1 MPLPISQLRRWFA
14 LSAVAALLLVAG
26 AYFYARHRVQ
36 NALKQVPERMGLGIQ
51 QSADGFTISRSDGP
65 RTLFKIQASKAVKFA
80 DGGRAELHDVAITLY
95 GRDSSRFDQIYGS
108 EFEYDALSGDVVAKG
123 EVQIDLEANPSGL
136 ASPDQTTPQ
145 ELQNPIHLKTSGLT
159 FNQKTGNAFTKER
172 VDFHIS
178 QASGSAIG
186 VSYDAKTG
194 VLTLA
199 SQVTLATNEPTPTIL
214 RAARGVILK
223 SPRTVV
229 LEQAHL
235 QSGLR
240 NAQANQAVLYLRP
253 DNTVERVQAQGD
265 VQLEIKGPQPA
276 EVHAAQLELTLAN
289 QRGMLRTAVFSGNVQ
304 AESGGA
310 QPIAGSAGRAVL
322 SFAANNV
329 LTKVHT
335 EDRVKLQQHQKA
347 SAPATSAQDLE
358 LTAAA
363 VDLFLAGGRRLD
375 HAETSGAAQIAI
387 RPVLPASG
395 QTLVTA
401 GKFQARFNSLGQLES
416 LHGAPAT
423 RIVSSSPGQPDRAST
438 SQSLDAA
445 FRPGEGIE
453 AIVQQGSVAYSD
465 GERKA
470 WADRARYTPADQM
483 LALTGAPRV
492 VQGGM
497 TTTARIMRLN
507 RATGDAFSEGGVKS
521 TYSDVQAQPDGALL
535 SSSSPIHVTA
545 AAMTV
550 HRASAVALYTGS
562 ARLWQDANVVSA
574 PVIEFDRDRRS
585 VVARASSDRELS
597 NGGASDPGSALG
609 STDQAASASASPGQS
624 VSTVLV
630 QTDKSGKVTPVIVTA
645 KRLTYADSERRAH
658 FEGGVIAKSADFS
671 VRAEQME
678 VFLEPRSQ
686 ATSGGGQTLGG
697 TGTARLNRIVARN
710 QVVVTQPTR
719 RATGDQLVYTAAAD
733 KFVLTGGPPCI
744 FDAEHGK
751 ITGVSL
757 TLFRTDDRV
766 LVEGSDTSPSVS
778 QTRVAR

>member
-1 MPLPISQLRRWFA
+1 MPLPVSQLRRWFA
-14 LSAVAALLLVAG
+14 LSAVAAALLVAG

-36 NALKQVPERMGLGIQ
+36 NALKQVPEKMGLGIQ

-65 RTLFKIQASKAVKFA
+65 RTLFKLQASKAVKFA

-108 EFEYDALSGDVVAKG
+108 EFEYDAQSGDVVAKG
-123 EVQIDLEANPSGL
+123 EVQIDLEANPAGL
-136 ASPDQTTPQ
+136 ASPDQTAPQ

-159 FNQKTGNAFTKER
+159 FNQKTGNASTEQR
-172 VDFHIS
+172 VDFRIS
-178 QASGSAIG
+178 QASGSATG

-194 VLTLA
+194 ALTLA
-199 SQVTLATNEPTPTIL
+199 SEVTLATNEPTPTIL

-223 SPRTVV
+223 SPRKVV

-240 NAQANQAVLYLRP
+240 NAQADQAELYLRP

-276 EVHAAQLELTLAN
+276 KVHAAQVELTLSS
-289 QRGMLRTAVFSGNVQ
+289 QRGMLRTAIFSGNVR
-304 AESGGA
+304 AESGGP
-310 QPIAGSAGRAVL
+310 QPIAAAAGRALL

-335 EDRVKLQQHQKA
+335 EDQVKLQQHQKP
-347 SAPATSAQDLE
+347 SAPAASAQDLE
-358 LTAAA
+358 LTASA
-363 VDLFLAGGRRLD
+363 VDFFLAGGRRLD
-375 HAETSGAAQIAI
+375 HAETSGAAQISI

-395 QTLVTA
+395 QTLLTA
-401 GKFQARFNSLGQLES
+401 GKFQAHFNSLGQLES
-416 LHGAPAT
+416 LHGAPET
-423 RIVSSSPGQPDRAST
+423 RIVSSTPGQPDRSST
-438 SQSLDAA
+438 SQKLDAV
-445 FRPGEGIE
+445 FRPGEGVD
-453 AIVQQGSVAYSD
+453 AIVQQGSVAYTD
-465 GERKA
+465 GERNA

-483 LALTGAPRV
+483 LELSGAPRV

-507 RATGDAFSEGGVKS
+507 RATGAASSEGGVKS
-521 TYSDVQAQPDGALL
+521 TYSDLVAQPDGALL

-545 AAMTV
+545 GAMTV

-585 VVARASSDRELS
+585 VVARASSD
-597 NGGASDPGSALG
+597 PGSA
-609 STDQAASASASPGQS
+609 AASARASPAQS

-630 QTDKSGKVTPVIVTA
+630 QTDKSGKVMPVAVTA
-645 KRLTYADSERRAH
+645 GRLTYTDSERRAY
-658 FEGGVIAKSADFS
+658 FEGGVVAKSADFS
-671 VRAEQME
+671 VNSEQME
-678 VFLEPRSQ
+678 VFLAPRGP
-686 ATSGGGQTLGG
+686 AASGGGPGLGG
-697 TGTARLNRIVARN
+697 AARLDRIVARN
-710 QVVVTQPTR
+710 QVLVTQPTR
-719 RATGDQLVYTAAAD
+719 RATGTQLVYIAADD

>member
-1 MPLPISQLRRWFA
+1 MPLPVSQLRRWFA
-14 LSAVAALLLVAG
+14 FSAVAAALLVAG
-26 AYFYARHRVQ
+26 AYFYARYRVQ
-36 NALKQVPERMGLGIQ
+36 NALKQVPEKMGLGIQ

-108 EFEYDALSGDVVAKG
+108 EFEYDAQSGDVVAKG
-123 EVQIDLEANPSGL
+123 EVQIDLEANPAGL

-159 FNQKTGNAFTKER
+159 FNQKTGNASTQQR
-172 VDFHIS
+172 VDFRIS
-178 QASGSAIG
+178 QASGSATG

-194 VLTLA
+194 ALTLA
-199 SQVTLATNEPTPTIL
+199 SEVTLATNEPTPTIL

-223 SPRTVV
+223 GPRTVV

-240 NAQANQAVLYLRP
+240 DAQADWAELYLRP

-276 EVHAAQLELTLAN
+276 RVHAAQVELTLTS
-289 QRGMLRTAVFSGNVQ
+289 QRGMLRTAIFSGNVQ
-304 AESGGA
+304 AESGGQ
-310 QPIAGSAGRAVL
+310 QPIAASAGRALL

-335 EDRVKLQQHQKA
+335 EDQVKLQQHQRP
-347 SAPATSAQDLE
+347 SAPAASAQDLE
-358 LTAAA
+358 LTASA
-363 VDLFLAGGRRLD
+363 VDFFLAGGRRLG

-387 RPVLPASG
+387 RPVMPASG

-401 GKFQARFNSLGQLES
+401 GKFQAHFNSLGQLES
-416 LHGAPAT
+416 LHGAPET
-423 RIVSSSPGQPDRAST
+423 RIVSSTPGQPDRAST
-438 SQSLDAA
+438 SQKLDAV
-445 FRPGEGIE
+445 FRPGEGID
-453 AIVQQGSVAYSD
+453 AIVQQGSVAYTD
-465 GERKA
+465 GERNA

-483 LALTGAPRV
+483 LELSGAPRV

-507 RATGDAFSEGGVKS
+507 RATGAASSEGGVKS
-521 TYSDVQAQPDGALL
+521 TYSDLEAQPDGALL

-545 AAMTV
+545 GAMTV

-585 VVARASSDRELS
+585 VVARASSD
-597 NGGASDPGSALG
+597 PGSA
-609 STDQAASASASPGQS
+609 AASARSSPAQS
-624 VSTVLV
+624 VSTVLM
-630 QTDKSGKVTPVIVTA
+630 QTDKSGKVMPVAVTA
-645 KRLTYADSERRAH
+645 GRLTYTDSERRAY
-658 FEGGVIAKSADFS
+658 FEGDVIAKSADFS
-671 VRAEQME
+671 VNSEQME
-678 VFLEPRSQ
+678 VFLAPRGP
-686 ATSGGGQTLGG
+686 AASGVGPA
-697 TGTARLNRIVARN
+697 ARLDRIVARN
-710 QVVVTQPTR
+710 QVLVTQPTR
-719 RATGDQLVYTAAAD
+719 RATGTQLVYIAADD

>member
-1 MPLPISQLRRWFA
+1 MPLPVSQLRRWFA
-14 LSAVAALLLVAG
+14 LSAVAAALLVAG

-36 NALKQVPERMGLGIQ
+36 NALKQVPEKMGLGIQ

-108 EFEYDALSGDVVAKG
+108 EFEYDAQSGDVVAKG
-123 EVQIDLEANPSGL
+123 EVQIDLESNPAGL

-159 FNQKTGNAFTKER
+159 FNQKTGNASTRQR
-172 VDFHIS
+172 VDFRIS
-178 QASGSAIG
+178 QASGSATG

-194 VLTLA
+194 ALTLD
-199 SQVTLATNEPTPTIL
+199 SEVTLATNEPTPTIL

-223 SPRTVV
+223 GPRTVV

-240 NAQANQAVLYLRP
+240 NAQAHQAELYLRP
-253 DNTVERVQAQGD
+253 DNTVERVLAQGD
-265 VQLEIKGPQPA
+265 VQLAIQGPQPA
-276 EVHAAQLELTLAN
+276 EVHAAQVELTLTS
-289 QRGMLRTAVFSGNVQ
+289 QRGMLRTAIFSGNVQ
-304 AESGGA
+304 AESGGQ
-310 QPIAGSAGRAVL
+310 QPITASAGRALL
-322 SFAANNV
+322 SFAANNR

-335 EDRVKLQQHQKA
+335 EDQVKLRQHQQP
-347 SAPATSAQDLE
+347 SAPAGSAQDLE
-358 LTAAA
+358 LTASA
-363 VDLFLAGGRRLD
+363 VDFFLAGGRRLD

-387 RPVLPASG
+387 RPVAPASG

-401 GKFQARFNSLGQLES
+401 GKFQAHFNSLGQLES
-416 LHGAPAT
+416 LHGAPET
-423 RIVSSSPGQPDRAST
+423 RIVSSTPGQPDRAST
-438 SQSLDAA
+438 SQRLDAV
-445 FRPGEGIE
+445 FRPGEGLD
-453 AIVQQGSVAYSD
+453 AMVQQGGVAYTD

-470 WADRARYTPADQM
+470 WADRARYTPVDQM
-483 LALTGAPRV
+483 LELSGAPRV

-507 RATGDAFSEGGVKS
+507 RATGAAFSEGGVKS
-521 TYSDVQAQPDGALL
+521 THSDLEAQPDGALL

-545 AAMTV
+545 GAMTV
-550 HRASAVALYTGS
+550 HRASAVALYSGS

-585 VVARASSDRELS
+585 VVARASSD
-597 NGGASDPGSALG
+597 PGSA
-609 STDQAASASASPGQS
+609 AAGARTSPAQS

-630 QTDKSGKVTPVIVTA
+630 QTDKNGKVMPVAVTA
-645 KRLTYADSERRAH
+645 GRLTYTDSERRAY
-658 FEGGVIAKSADFS
+658 FEGGVMAKSADFS
-671 VRAEQME
+671 VNSEQME
-678 VFLEPRSQ
+678 VFLAPRGP
-686 ATSGGGQTLGG
+686 AAIGGGPNLGG
-697 TGTARLNRIVARN
+697 AARLDRIVARN
-710 QVVVTQPTR
+710 QVLVTQPTR
-719 RATGDQLVYTAAAD
+719 RATGNQLVYSAADD

>member
-1 MPLPISQLRRWFA
+1 MPLPVSQLRRWFA
-14 LSAVAALLLVAG
+14 WSAVAAALLVAG
-26 AYFYARHRVQ
+26 AYLYARHRVQ
-36 NALKQVPERMGLGIQ
+36 NALQQVPERMGFGIQ

-65 RTLFKIQASKAVKFA
+65 RTLFKIQASKAVKFV

-95 GRDSSRFDQIYGS
+95 GRDSGRFDQIYGS
-108 EFEYDALSGDVVAKG
+108 EFEYDAQSGDVVAKG
-123 EVQIDLEANPSGL
+123 EVQIDLEANPAGL

-145 ELQNPIHLKTSGLT
+145 QLQNPIHLKTSGLT
-159 FNQKTGNAFTKER
+159 FNQKTGNAFTQQR
-172 VDFHIS
+172 VDFRIS
-178 QASGSAIG
+178 QASGSAMG

-194 VLTLA
+194 ALTLA
-199 SQVTLATNEPTPTIL
+199 SQVTLATNQPSPTIL
-214 RAARGVILK
+214 KAARGVILK
-223 SPRTVV
+223 RPRTLM

-235 QSGLR
+235 QSGR
-240 NAQANQAVLYLRP
+240 RSAQASQAVLYLRP
-253 DNTVERVQAQGD
+253 DNTLERVQAQGD
-265 VQLEIKGPQPA
+265 VQLEITGPQPA
-276 EVHAAQLELTLAN
+276 TVHAVQLELTLTN
-289 QRGMLRTAVFSGNVQ
+289 RRGMLRSAVFSGNVQ

-322 SFAANNV
+322 SFRANNV

-335 EDRVKLQQHQKA
+335 EDQVKLQQHQKA
-347 SAPATSAQDLE
+347 SAPAASAQDLE

-387 RPVLPASG
+387 RPLLPASG
-395 QTLVTA
+395 PTLVTA
-401 GKFQARFNSLGQLES
+401 GKFQARFNSLGQLET
-416 LHGAPAT
+416 LHGAPET
-423 RIVSSSPGQPDRAST
+423 RIVSSTPGQPDRAST
-438 SQSLDAA
+438 SQRLDAS
-445 FRPGEGIE
+445 FRPGEGIA

-483 LALTGAPRV
+483 LALSGAPRI

-507 RATGDAFSEGGVKS
+507 RSTGDAFSEGGVKS

-545 AAMTV
+545 EAMSV
-550 HRASAVALYTGS
+550 HRASAIAFYTGS

-574 PVIEFDRDRRS
+574 PVIEFDRDHRS
-585 VVARASSDRELS
+585 VVARA
-597 NGGASDPGSALG
+597 AAADP
-609 STDQAASASASPGQS
+609 AATASASPGPS
-624 VSTVLV
+624 VSTVMV
-630 QTDKSGKVTPVIVTA
+630 QTDKSGKVIPVTVTA
-645 KRLTYADSERRAH
+645 SRLSYTDSERRAH
-658 FEGGVIAKSADFS
+658 FEGGVVAKSADFS
-671 VRAEQME
+671 VSSEQME
-678 VFLEPRSQ
+678 VFLEPRGQ

-697 TGTARLNRIVARN
+697 TARLDRIVARN
-710 QVVVTQPTR
+710 HVVVTQPTR
-719 RATGDQLVYTAAAD
+719 RATGDQLVYVAADD

>member
-1 MPLPISQLRRWFA
+1 MLLPVSQLRRWFA
-14 LSAVAALLLVAG
+14 LSAVAAALLVAG

-36 NALKQVPERMGLGIQ
+36 NALKQVPEKMGLGIQ

-95 GRDSSRFDQIYGS
+95 GRDSSRFDQIHGS
-108 EFEYDALSGDVVAKG
+108 EFEYDAQSGDVVAKG
-123 EVQIDLEANPSGL
+123 EVQIDLEANPAGL

-159 FNQKTGNAFTKER
+159 FNQKTGNASTQQR
-172 VDFHIS
+172 VDFRIS
-178 QASGSAIG
+178 QASGSATG

-194 VLTLA
+194 ALTLA
-199 SQVTLATNEPTPTIL
+199 SEVTLATNEPTPTTL

-223 SPRTVV
+223 GPRMVV

-240 NAQANQAVLYLRP
+240 NAQANQAELYLRP
-253 DNTVERVQAQGD
+253 DNSVERVLAQGD
-265 VQLEIKGPQPA
+265 VRLEIKGPQPA
-276 EVHAAQLELTLAN
+276 EVHAAQVELTLSS
-289 QRGMLRTAVFSGNVQ
+289 QRGMLRTAIFSGDVQ
-304 AESGGA
+304 AESRGRE
-310 QPIAGSAGRAVL
+310 PIAASAGRALL

-335 EDRVKLQQHQKA
+335 EDQVKLQQHQRP
-347 SAPATSAQDLE
+347 SAPAASAQDLE
-358 LTAAA
+358 LTASA
-363 VDLFLAGGRRLD
+363 VDFFLAGGRRLD

-387 RPVLPASG
+387 RPVMPVSG

-401 GKFQARFNSLGQLES
+401 GKFQAHFNALGQLES
-416 LHGAPAT
+416 LHGAPET
-423 RIVSSSPGQPDRAST
+423 RVVSSIPGQPDRAST
-438 SQSLDAA
+438 SQRLDAV
-445 FRPGEGIE
+445 FRPGEGID
-453 AIVQQGSVAYSD
+453 AIMQQGSVAYTD

-470 WADRARYTPADQM
+470 WADSARYTPSDQM
-483 LALTGAPRV
+483 LELSGAPRV

-507 RATGDAFSEGGVKS
+507 RATGAAFSEGGVKS
-521 TYSDVQAQPDGALL
+521 TYSDLEAQPDGALL

-545 AAMTV
+545 GAMTV

-585 VVARASSDRELS
+585 VVARASSDQ
-597 NGGASDPGSALG
+597 GSA
-609 STDQAASASASPGQS
+609 AANARTSPAQS

-630 QTDKSGKVTPVIVTA
+630 QTDKSGKVMPVAVTA
-645 KRLTYADSERRAH
+645 GRLTYTDSERRAY
-658 FEGGVIAKSADFS
+658 FEGGVVAMSADFS
-671 VRAEQME
+671 VHSEQME
-678 VFLEPRSQ
+678 VFLAPRGP
-686 ATSGGGQTLGG
+686 AASGGGQSLGG
-697 TGTARLNRIVARN
+697 AARLDRIVARN
-710 QVVVTQPTR
+710 QVLVTQPTR
-719 RATGDQLVYTAAAD
+719 RATGNQLVYIAADD
-733 KFVLTGGPPCI
+733 KFVLTGGPPSI

>member
-1 MPLPISQLRRWFA
+1 MPLPVSQLRRWFA
-14 LSAVAALLLVAG
+14 LSAVAAALLVAG

-36 NALKQVPERMGLGIQ
+36 NALKQVPEKMGLGIQ

-80 DGGRAELHDVAITLY
+80 GGGRAELHDVAITLY

-108 EFEYDALSGDVVAKG
+108 EFEYDAQSGDVVAKG
-123 EVQIDLEANPSGL
+123 EVQIDLEANPAGL

-159 FNQKTGNAFTKER
+159 FNQKTGNAFTKQR
-172 VDFHIS
+172 VDFRIS
-178 QASGSAIG
+178 QASGSATG

-194 VLTLA
+194 ALTLE
-199 SQVTLATNEPTPTIL
+199 SEVTLATNEPTPTIL

-223 SPRTVV
+223 GPRTVL

-240 NAQANQAVLYLRP
+240 NAQANQTELYLRP
-253 DNTVERVQAQGD
+253 DNTVERVEAQGD

-276 EVHAAQLELTLAN
+276 EVHAARVELTLTS
-289 QRGMLRTAVFSGNVQ
+289 QRGLLRTAIFSGNVQ

-310 QPIAGSAGRAVL
+310 QPIAASAGRAVL

-335 EDRVKLQQHQKA
+335 EDQVKLQQHQRA
-347 SAPATSAQDLE
+347 SAPAASAQDLE
-358 LTAAA
+358 LTASA
-363 VDLFLAGGRRLD
+363 VDVFLAGGRRLD

-387 RPVLPASG
+387 RPVMPASG

-401 GKFQARFNSLGQLES
+401 GKFEAHFNSLGQLQS
-416 LHGAPAT
+416 LHGAPET
-423 RIVSSSPGQPDRAST
+423 RIVSSTPGQPDRAST
-438 SQSLDAA
+438 SQRLDAA
-445 FRPGEGIE
+445 FRPGEGID
-453 AIVQQGSVAYSD
+453 AIVQQGSVAYTD

-483 LALTGAPRV
+483 LELSGAPRV

-507 RATGDAFSEGGVKS
+507 RATGAAFSEGGVKS

-545 AAMTV
+545 GTMTV

-585 VVARASSDRELS
+585 VVARASSDR
-597 NGGASDPGSALG
+597 GSANRG
-609 STDQAASASASPGQS
+609 SADYGSAQGSADPAASASTSRSQS

-630 QTDKSGKVTPVIVTA
+630 QTDKSGKVMPVAVTA
-645 KRLTYADSERRAH
+645 SRLTYTDSERRAY

-671 VRAEQME
+671 ISSEQME
-678 VFLEPRSQ
+678 VFLEPRGP
-686 ATSGGGQTLGG
+686 AASGGGQSLG
-697 TGTARLNRIVARN
+697 GTARLDRIVARN
-710 QVVVTQPTR
+710 QVLVTQPTR
-719 RATGDQLVYTAAAD
+719 RATGDQLVYIAVGD